1 MSITTD
7 TETTQEGKTC
17 GTLLSTDFSRE
28 KARSKWNPVKHRL
41 INMACAPPPP
51 PPPHNNNNRPPCNP
65 FSICKPPDEEFK
77 QMQQNKMK
85 FNRVYVKRHPLDC
98 KCEQKQ
104 PPRVPWLR
112 AVASRPQPQ
121 LKDKRDKICECPPNV
136 PSGLTWRK
144 RERIREEAIERQRPI
159 YRCL

>member
-1 MSITTD
+1 MSFFKISKNKKNAFLSHVPRILQSKNQVPRPKGVLCSSETD
-7 TETTQEGKTC
+7 RQESENGPKIP
-17 GTLLSTDFSRE
+17 FF
-28 KARSKWNPVKHRL
+28 KISKNKKK
-41 INMACAPPPP
+41 N
-51 PPPHNNNNRPPCNP
+51 
-65 FSICKPPDEEFK
+65 